1 MLKEN
6 DYHWFPLRIRNSSLS
21 RLQQMKDRLDKHK
34 EHFDKQGE
42 AFDTYTPLGF
52 IKVSSSEMKL
62 APCLVNYIFVY
73 STFAELKKLKSNLEL
88 FEPLR
93 FVMHPVYDEK
103 FDIHDEALYISD
115 KSMADFMRVTKKQND
130 KVVFLDNMQYACKV
144 SQFVQITQGEFAG
157 VIGRVKRIRGK
168 RCVVLL
174 VGSEMAAAVVD
185 VPNRQLRYLTDDE
198 VTILEGRNNNY
209 GENNNI

>member
-21 RLQQMKDRLDKHK
+21 RLQQMKDRLDKQK
-34 EHFDKQGE
+34 EHFDKQDVP
-42 AFDTYTPLGF
+42 FDTYTPLAF
-52 IKVSSSEMKL
+52 IKVNSSEMKL

-93 FVMHPVYDEK
+93 FVMHPVYNEK
-103 FDIHDEALYISD
+103 FDLHDEALYISD
-115 KSMADFMRVTKKQND
+115 KSMADFMRVTKEQND
-130 KVVFLDNMQYACKV
+130 KVVFLDNMQYACKI

-157 VIGRVKRIRGK
+157 VIGRIKRIRGK

-185 VPNRQLRYLTDDE
+185 VPSKHLRYLTGDE
-198 VTILEGRNNNY
+198 ISKYED
-209 GENNNI
+209 

>member
-6 DYHWFPLRIRNSSLS
+6 DYHWFPLRIRNSSIS
-21 RLQQMKDRLDKHK
+21 RLQQMKDRLDKQK

-42 AFDTYTPLGF
+42 AFDTYTPLAF
-52 IKVSSSEMKL
+52 CKVSSSEMNF

-93 FVMHPVYDEK
+93 FVMHPVYNEK

-115 KSMADFMRVTKKQND
+115 KSMSDFMRVTKEKND
-130 KVVFLDNMQYACKV
+130 KVVFLDNMEYACKV

-157 VIGRVKRIRGK
+157 VTGRIKRIRGK

-174 VGSEMAAAVVD
+174 VGNEMAAAVVD
-185 VPNRQLRYLTDDE
+185 VPNRHLRYLTDDE
-198 VTILEGRNNNY
+198 IAKLES
-209 GENNNI
+209 

>member
-6 DYHWFPLRIRNSSLS
+6 DFHWFPLRIRNSSLS
-21 RLQQMKDRLDKHK
+21 RLQQMKERLDKQK
-34 EHFDKQGE
+34 EQYDKLDI

-93 FVMHPVYDEK
+93 FVMHHVYNEK
-103 FDIHDEALYISD
+103 FEVYDEALYISD
-115 KSMADFMRVTKKQND
+115 KSMADFMRVTKEQND
-130 KVVFLDNMQYACKV
+130 KVVFLDNMQYACKI
-144 SQFVQITQGEFAG
+144 SQFVQITQGKFAG
-157 VIGRVKRIRGK
+157 VIGRIKRIRGK

-174 VGSEMAAAVVD
+174 VGNEMAAAVVD
-185 VPNRQLRYLTDDE
+185 VPNKSLRYLTDDE
-198 VTILEGRNNNY
+198 VAKLGA
-209 GENNNI
+209 

>member
-6 DYHWFPLRIRNSSLS
+6 DFHWFPMRIRNSSLS
-21 RLQQMKDRLDKHK
+21 RLQQMKERLDKQK
-34 EHFDKQGE
+34 VHFDKQDVP
-42 AFDTYTPLGF
+42 FDTYTPLAF
-52 IKVSSSEMKL
+52 IKVGSSEMKL

-73 STFAELKKLKSNLEL
+73 STLAELKKLKSNLEL

-93 FVMHPVYDEK
+93 FVMHPVYNEK

-115 KSMADFMRVTKKQND
+115 KSMADFMHVTKEKND
-130 KVVFLDNMQYACKV
+130 RVVFLDNMEYACKV

-157 VIGRVKRIRGK
+157 VIGRIKRIRGK

-174 VGSEMAAAVVD
+174 VGNEMAAAVVD
-185 VPNRQLRYLTDDE
+185 VPNKYLRYLTDEE
-198 VTILEGRNNNY
+198 VVKFEG
-209 GENNNI
+209 

>member
-21 RLQQMKDRLDKHK
+21 RLQQMKERLDKQK
-34 EHFDKQGE
+34 ERFDQQCI

-93 FVMHPVYDEK
+93 FVMHPVYNEK

-115 KSMADFMRVTKKQND
+115 KSMADFMRVTKEKND
-130 KVVFLDNMQYACKV
+130 KVVFLDNMQYASKL

-157 VIGRVKRIRGK
+157 VVGRIKRIRGK

-174 VGSEMAAAVVD
+174 VGGEMAAAVVD
-185 VPNRQLRYLTDDE
+185 VPNRQLRYLTDEE
-198 VTILEGRNNNY
+198 VAKLEGQEKN
-209 GENNNI
+209 

>member
-21 RLQQMKDRLDKHK
+21 RLQQMKDRLDKQK
-34 EHFDKQGE
+34 VHFGKQGE
-42 AFDTYTPLGF
+42 AFDTYTPLAF
-52 IKVSSSEMKL
+52 IKVNSSEMKL

-93 FVMHPVYDEK
+93 FVMHPVYNKK
-103 FDIHDEALYISD
+103 FEVYDEALYISD
-115 KSMADFMRVTKKQND
+115 KSMADFMRVTKEQND
-130 KVVFLDNMQYACKV
+130 KVVFLDNMQYACKI

-157 VIGRVKRIRGK
+157 VIGRIKRIRSK

-174 VGSEMAAAVVD
+174 VGNEMAAAVVD
-185 VPNRQLRYLTDDE
+185 VPNKSLRYLTDDE
-198 VTILEGRNNNY
+198 VAKLEA
-209 GENNNI
+209 